1 MGDGG
6 GGGRR
11 AGGLDEK
18 TLLEVAHLW
27 CSWRVARGAVH
38 ALNNA
43 LTACAGLVEME
54 GAPPELESELG
65 RCVRITRRLTDYHPL
80 RFEASREA
88 DLVAVA
94 RRAAYILRETAS
106 RRFELAVDL
115 PDDFLAVDEDP
126 ARLELLALSLAWRL
140 LDTSRRGGLLRL
152 AVVRDAKP
160 GAAALDLELF
170 ASDVAPKCADDLL
183 DAAKGS
189 RGERLALQA
198 VENIVAACG
207 GALEARALPGGLRAR
222 VLVPLADDE
231 LEGSV
236 GGVPGR

>member
-1 MGDGG
+1 MGTRDGG
-6 GGGRR
+6 GAGRR

-94 RRAAYILRETAS
+94 RRVGALLRETAS
-106 RRFELAVDL
+106 RRFQLALDL

-126 ARLELLALSLAWRL
+126 ARLELLVLSLAWRL
-140 LDTSRRGGLLRL
+140 LDTSQRGGLLRL
-152 AVVRDAKP
+152 AIVRDAKP
-160 GAAALDLELF
+160 GAAAVDLELF
-170 ASDVAPKCADDLL
+170 ASDVEPDAADGLL
-183 DAAKGS
+183 DGARGS

-198 VENIVAACG
+198 LESIVAGCG
-207 GALEARALPGGLRAR
+207 GALEARGLAGGLRLRA
-222 VLVPLADDE
+222 LVPLTEDE
-231 LEGSV
+231 
-236 GGVPGR
+236 P